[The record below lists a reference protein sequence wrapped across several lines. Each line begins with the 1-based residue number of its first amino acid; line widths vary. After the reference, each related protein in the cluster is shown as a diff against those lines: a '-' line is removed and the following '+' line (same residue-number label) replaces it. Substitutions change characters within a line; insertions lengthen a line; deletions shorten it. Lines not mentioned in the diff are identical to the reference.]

1 MPRSVPSR
9 VLDEYTSI
17 GDPPTPLGAAL
28 GERRVVGGEDERAG
42 VGGERLLEPLDRRQ
56 VEVVGG
62 LVQDEQPG
70 AAREAQRERELARL
84 ARRGLLGREQA
95 ARLDAER
102 GDQREQTAALLGA
115 ERARLVQKPPLFGAL
130 ELLRQDEQALR
141 RDARAALERAQ
152 ERRLARAVGA
162 GQPDARSAR
171 DREVHV
177 LDEHARPG
185 GERTLL
191 DDREQRRAR
200 GLPVDEER
208 AADLLLELDLAELR
222 AGALQH
228 RVGAR
233 DLVADLVHR
242 GAAAV
247 HLETAA
253 RVAVVDALHVL
264 AGAHLRARVGLVVA
278 AVGDALRQRALARAQ
293 RAPARAQLA
302 LGREPALACGGVA
315 AAVRAGAAVRH
326 PHGLAAE
333 RVEER
338 AVVRDEHPHAR

>member
-84 ARRGLLGREQA
+84 ARRGLLGLEQA

-177 LDEHARPG
+177 LD
-185 GERTLL
+185 
-191 DDREQRRAR
+191 DREQRRAR

-233 DLVADLVHR
+233 DLVADL
-242 GAAAV
+242 
-247 HLETAA
+247 
-253 RVAVVDALHVL
+253 
-264 AGAHLRARVGLVVA
+264 
-278 AVGDALRQRALARAQ
+278 
-293 RAPARAQLA
+293 
-302 LGREPALACGGVA
+302 
-315 AAVRAGAAVRH
+315 
-326 PHGLAAE
+326 
-333 RVEER
+333 
-338 AVVRDEHPHAR
+338 